1 MASRLTPRLKEL
13 RKKLGMIPIEVA
25 HRAEEKADIELAVE
39 MAELAASHAIA
50 LHAKGISGWSI
61 NPSTME
67 IVYLDG
73 RRESMLNMPPPD
85 TGTLPRRTFSDRL
98 RGKQS

>member
-1 MASRLTPRLKEL
+1 MATLLTARLKAL
-13 RKKLGMIPIEVA
+13 RKKMGLIPIEVA
-25 HRAEEKADIELAVE
+25 RRAGEKADIELAVE

-50 LHAKGISGWSI
+50 LHAKGITGWSI
-61 NPSTME
+61 NLSTME

-85 TGTLPRRTFSDRL
+85 TVELPRRTFSDRL
-98 RGKQS
+98 MGKQS